1 MYLLNAKLYLVFNIG
16 GEMELK
22 NYLSNRPRG
31 FKAEFARK
39 LGISK
44 SFLCQV
50 EKGYSKAPIEL
61 AKKIENLTSGV
72 VKKADIRPD
81 VWG

>member
-1 MYLLNAKLYLVFNIG
+1 
-16 GEMELK
+16 MELK